1 VNDPLAEQRARLG
14 AALAAAGLPFVGL
27 APLRPS
33 GSVWRAHGPT
43 GAWTVRLA
51 RAGEDAALHATLAW
65 ASGLAREGLPVPQPW
80 TRARSAPTLVNVG
93 TSVALV
99 TTWSHGTAI
108 AERGWDDATAEALGR
123 LLARLHDA
131 AARLPASSV
140 AGARRYDATWAEGAW
155 DRLDI
160 ARVLPDLPPREAT
173 LVRAGLAAARV
184 TLDAAWHG
192 GPGGPVVV
200 VHGDVHAQNV
210 LEVGRAGDDVDLAL
224 IDLDRVGLAPVLLD
238 LTFALLEHEES
249 TAWAL
254 WRGYRSVRAVEP
266 AAEGAVG
273 AMRVLAVVDNLAF
286 LAGDE
291 REHAYVRDTWP
302 LLVAACSAL
311 LSSARAA

>member
-1 VNDPLAEQRARLG
+1 MTDPLAQPRAQLR
-14 AALAAAGLPFVGL
+14 AALTAAGLPFTTL

-33 GSVWRAHGPT
+33 GAVWRAHGPA

-51 RAGEDAALHATLAW
+51 REGERAALQATLAW
-65 ASGLAREGLPVPQPW
+65 ASVLAQDGLPVPRPW
-80 TRARSAPTLVNVG
+80 TPPGATPHLVNVG
-93 TSVALV
+93 TSAALV
-99 TTWSHGTAI
+99 TTWSNGTPV
-108 AERGWDDATAEALGR
+108 AERGWDDAAAEALGR
-123 LLARLHDA
+123 LLARLHEA
-131 AARLPASSV
+131 ASALAPAAV
-140 AGARRYDATWAEGAW
+140 TGARRYDAAWAAGAW

-160 ARVLPDLPPREAT
+160 GRVLPDLAPREAD

-184 TLDAAWHG
+184 TLEAAWHG

-200 VHGDVHAQNV
+200 VHGDVHAHNV
-210 LEVGRAGDDVDLAL
+210 LEVARDGDEVRLVL

-238 LTFALLEHEES
+238 LTFALLEHEAS

-254 WRGYRSVRAVEP
+254 WRGYRSVRPVEP
-266 AAEGAVG
+266 AAEHAVG

-291 REHAYVRDTWP
+291 REHAYVRETWP

>member
-1 VNDPLAEQRARLG
+1 MTDPLAQPRAHLH
-14 AALAAAGLPFVGL
+14 AALAGAGLPFAAL
-27 APLRPS
+27 EPLRPS
-33 GSVWRAHGPT
+33 GTVWRAHGPA

-51 RAGEDAALHATLAW
+51 RDGEEAPLHATLAW
-65 ASGLAREGLPVPQPW
+65 AAALADAGLPVPRPW
-80 TRARSAPTLVNVG
+80 APDGCRPILVNVG

-99 TTWSHGTAI
+99 TTWTHGAAI
-108 AERGWDDATAEALGR
+108 AERGWDDASAEALGR
-123 LLARLHDA
+123 LLALLHEGA
-131 AARLPASSV
+131 AGIPPAHV
-140 AGARRYDATWAEGAW
+140 AGARRYDAAWAAGAW

-160 ARVLPDLPPREAT
+160 ARVLPDLAPREAT

-184 TLDAAWHG
+184 TLEAAWHG

-210 LEVGRAGDDVDLAL
+210 LEVARRGDDVDLAL

-238 LTFALLEHEES
+238 LAFALLEHEES

-254 WRGYRSVRAVEP
+254 WRGYRSVRAVDP

-291 REHAYVRDTWP
+291 REHAYVRETWP